1 MSGIRTRNTM
11 TVEAI
16 AKHIGATVVGSAAQT
31 ISGVEFIERAG
42 EHDLAFVGDQKN
54 LSRVKSTSAS
64 VIIAPLD
71 VAENLGAFPDKT
83 FLLVKEPESSF
94 LQIAELLLPKTIV
107 KEIGISPQAQV
118 SETAIIGAKSNIH
131 PFAVIGDN
139 VQLGENCNIASG
151 AVIGDGCILGDN
163 VDVDANAVLYPNC
176 VIENDV
182 QIQATAVLGPEGFGY
197 RTVNGVHERL
207 PHVGIV
213 KVESDVQIG
222 AGTTIDRAKMG
233 ATVIGTGTRLDNQ
246 VMIAHNCQIGD
257 HNLICSQTGVAGS
270 STTGSYVV
278 LAGQVGVADHVA
290 IGDQSIIGAK
300 SGVHRDMPGS
310 GTYLGT
316 PARKAEEVF
325 LEMGALR
332 RLPKIRKSVKQLE
345 KQVAELQ
352 AQIQQLLNAASDDQ
366 TDSVKDAA

>member
-1 MSGIRTRNTM
+1 MSGRRTRNTM

-16 AKHIGATVVGSAAQT
+16 AQHIGAKVVGAASLT
-31 ISGVEFIERAG
+31 ISGVDFIERAG

-54 LSRVKSTSAS
+54 LSRVKSTAAT
-64 VIIAPLD
+64 VIIAPLN
-71 VAENLGAFPDKT
+71 VAEDLAAFPDKT
-83 FLLVKEPESSF
+83 FLLVKEAEPAF
-94 LQIAELLLPKTIV
+94 LLIAEILLPKTIV
-107 KEIGISPQAQV
+107 KQVGISNQAHV
-118 SETAIIGAKSNIH
+118 AETAIIGARSNIH

-176 VIENDV
+176 VIGNDV
-182 QIQATAVLGPEGFGY
+182 QIQSTAVLGPEGFGY

-213 KVESDVQIG
+213 EVESDVQIG

-270 STTGSYVV
+270 SVTGSYVV
-278 LAGQVGVADHVA
+278 LAGQVGVADHVT
-290 IGDQSIIGAK
+290 IGAQSVVGAK
-300 SGVHRDMPGS
+300 SGVHRDMPGC

-316 PARKAEEVF
+316 PARKADEVF

-332 RLPKIRKSVKQLE
+332 RLPKIRKSVKQLAPMDLHFSRSISTNMMPPE
-345 KQVAELQ
+345 PAFGAAKQ
-352 AQIQQLLNAASDDQ
+352 
-366 TDSVKDAA
+366 